1 MSSLHNEV
9 HTHFFAEGISDFT
22 ISCLH
27 PLLERWYRDEVR
39 VAGCDHRLCHLLD
52 ESRMVVDGPHDG
64 PQLQPGEKAQKMV
77 EQKIKQR
84 KGGKKPIPSFVNTME
99 VHHQCSRISWELQPL
114 QCLQV
119 HINQKKKKK
128 I

>member
-77 EQKIKQR
+77 EQKIKQKER
-84 KGGKKPIPSFVNTME
+84 GKEINTFVCKYHGSPSPMQSNLLGASTSPMSTST
-99 VHHQCSRISWELQPL
+99 HQP
-114 QCLQV
+114 
-119 HINQKKKKK
+119 KKKK